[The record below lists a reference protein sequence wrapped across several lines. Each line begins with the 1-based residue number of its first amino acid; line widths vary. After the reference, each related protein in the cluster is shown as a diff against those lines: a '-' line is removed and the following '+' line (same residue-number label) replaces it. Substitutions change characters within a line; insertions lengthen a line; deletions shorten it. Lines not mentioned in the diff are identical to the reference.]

1 MQLTEFELEIFG
13 AGLGFGL
20 ILAAGVGLNA
30 MRLRWGLRREIEDL
44 KKSLYVNMSVQSD
57 GTEKLKKSLEKVKK
71 TNAKLRTTVSTLSNK
86 PGRAELQT
94 LHIWGRTIE
103 LLTLRSPTFAAAWQ
117 VTVEEAKAEI
127 AETRTGV
134 RALVRKAFASPSLEL
149 EETEDRNKKLE
160 TS

>member
-13 AGLGFGL
+13 VGLGVGL

-30 MRLRWGLRREIEDL
+30 MRLRWGLRREIENL
-44 KKSLYVNMSVQSD
+44 KKSLYVNMSVQSE
-57 GTEKLKKSLEKVKK
+57 GTEKLQKSLDKIKRKNE
-71 TNAKLRTTVSTLSNK
+71 KLRTTISTLSNK

-94 LHIWGRTIE
+94 LHTWERAIE

-117 VTVEEAKAEI
+117 LAVDEAKTEM

-134 RALVRKAFASPSLEL
+134 KALMRKAFSSSSIEG
-149 EETEDRNKKLE
+149 DDKDDNKKLE
-160 TS
+160 AG

>member
-13 AGLGFGL
+13 VGLGVGL

-30 MRLRWGLRREIEDL
+30 MRLRWGLRREIADL
-44 KKSLYVNMSVQSD
+44 KKSLYVNMSVQSE
-57 GTEKLKKSLEKVKK
+57 GTEKLQKTLDKTKKKNE
-71 TNAKLRTTVSTLSNK
+71 KLRTTISTLSNK

-94 LHIWGRTIE
+94 LHTWERAIE

-117 VTVEEAKAEI
+117 LTVEEAKAEM

-134 RALVRKAFASPSLEL
+134 KALVRKAFSSPSIEG
-149 EETEDRNKKLE
+149 DDKDDNKKIE
-160 TS
+160 AG